1 MQGVLMPDRSL
12 EVSRVGQY
20 IGNYQLI
27 RRLGKGGFA
36 EVYLGQHL
44 HLPRQVAIKLLL
56 NSSLT
61 ASMMISL
68 LSEECTRGD
77 YVYM

>member
-1 MQGVLMPDRSL
+1 MQGALMPDRSP

-20 IGNYQLI
+20 IGNYRLI

-44 HLPRQVAIKLLL
+44 HLPRQAAIKLLL

-61 ASMMISL
+61 PSMLISL
-68 LSEECTRGD
+68 LSE
-77 YVYM
+77 

>member
-1 MQGVLMPDRSL
+1 MPDRSL

-20 IGNYQLI
+20 IGNYRLI

-44 HLPRQVAIKLLL
+44 HLPRQAAIKLLL
-56 NSSLT
+56 NSSLSP
-61 ASMMISL
+61 SMLIYL
-68 LSEECTRGD
+68 LSEKCI
-77 YVYM
+77 